1 MYGGRRYFPRER
13 GRGREGEVK
22 FYAYGKTRNMS
33 WDCPEKKK
41 DRGGE
46 AHIFEAQ
53 KRNVETKMKAETME
67 EGR

>member
-1 MYGGRRYFPRER
+1 MYGGRRSFPRER

-46 AHIFEAQ
+46 AHIF
-53 KRNVETKMKAETME
+53 KA
-67 EGR
+67 